1 MRLTEKHVLEF
12 QRLYKEVYKEELNRE
27 EATRQCTDM
36 VILGQII
43 YSPFTENELKA
54 LEQLKEY

>member
-12 QRLYKEVYKEELNRE
+12 QRLYKEVYKEELSRE
-27 EATRQCTDM
+27 EATRQCMDM

-43 YSPFTENELKA
+43 YSPFAENELKA